1 MDCLRGKDNA
11 HLLVM
16 KYNFFKSH
24 IIIINLKQVSNPLQ
38 RTEQKY
44 TFKRQ

>member
-11 HLLVM
+11 QLLVM

-24 IIIINLKQVSNPLQ
+24 IIIIISI
-38 RTEQKY
+38 
-44 TFKRQ
+44 